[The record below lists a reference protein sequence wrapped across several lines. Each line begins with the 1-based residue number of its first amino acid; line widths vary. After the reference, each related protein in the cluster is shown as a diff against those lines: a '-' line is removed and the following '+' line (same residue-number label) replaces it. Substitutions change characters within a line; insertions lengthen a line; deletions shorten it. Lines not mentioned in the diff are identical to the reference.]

1 MPERGGY
8 GPPQLPEPE
17 EVIEGVSREL
27 GLNPEAKPEWGY
39 GPPFEAMFQE
49 EAPTLS
55 GRKGARHCLGR
66 LYYYLE
72 WRLRVD
78 EGKGDGKDQSRIEVA
93 SVTFSD
99 LLTTYESIR
108 EEIGMVSDFNDYD
121 LTHVLGAAKRA
132 IAWFEELNRYEETRH
147 YDRFLFVYRAIRDL
161 AEQAIRPEEVGDE
174 VPKSTYG
181 QDDVP
186 F

>member
-1 MPERGGY
+1 MPERGGH

-17 EVIEGVSREL
+17 EIIQGVAREL

-39 GPPFEAMFQE
+39 GPPYEVMYPE
-49 EAPTLS
+49 EASTLA

-72 WRLRVD
+72 WQLRVD
-78 EGKGDGKDQSRIEVA
+78 EGKDKSQIEEP
-93 SVTFSD
+93 SVTSRD
-99 LLTTYESIR
+99 LLTAYKGVR
-108 EEIGMVSDFNDYD
+108 EEIDADSDFNDYD
-121 LTHVLGAAKRA
+121 LTNVLGAAKRA
-132 IAWFEELNRYEETRH
+132 IAWFEELNRYEETRQ
-147 YDRFLFVYRAIRDL
+147 YDRFLYVYRAIRDL
-161 AEQAIRPEEVGDE
+161 TEQAVRPKEEDK
-174 VPKSTYG
+174 VPKSANG